1 MSVLKIAAIALAI
14 FGATYFVGV
23 LEHPPP
29 QSLEDFSAFYCG
41 ARLAATY
48 EKPYDDAALG
58 RCERSV
64 APWQRGGVMPAPY
77 PPYALLLLFPLSL
90 LPFGV
95 AGAIW
100 IAGIVGAIAI
110 SCVVIARLSRAPLVV
125 AVAAF
130 AATIWF
136 PSMIAASMAAY
147 PILFLLLAAYA
158 LRRER
163 WSWAAVFL
171 GLGMVKP
178 NLALPACLAAFAI
191 LPPMRIRL
199 AAAGAALFVAQTLVA
214 GPKLFLSYVEYVH
227 AYAAR
232 DIANAWQYSLVYG
245 LHMLG
250 VADRTAVGLGWA
262 QYAVAAVAGIAI
274 GAAFARRY
282 ADAAWVVLTPL
293 AFSIIGGIYARQQE
307 LAAAIPFGVM
317 LAYQAPS
324 ALARLALV
332 LLATPW
338 SAVYGDA
345 AYPPFVMLTTGT
357 LVHQLWKPPRIVT
370 VLAAF
375 AAVAVLLAFPNG
387 STPSNSLWFLR
398 HLPGWLGLTALVV
411 ACVGVLVE
419 GKGAELP
426 QPSA

>member
-1 MSVLKIAAIALAI
+1 MSVLKIAAIVLAI
-14 FGATYFVGV
+14 FGAAYLVRIV
-23 LEHPPP
+23 EHPPP
-29 QSLEDFSAFYCG
+29 ESLEDFSAFYCG
-41 ARLAATY
+41 ARLAATH
-48 EKPYDDAALG
+48 ENPYDDAALG
-58 RCERSV
+58 RCERGV
-64 APWQRGGVMPAPY
+64 APWHRGGVMPAPY

-90 LPFGV
+90 LPFGI

-100 IAGIVGAIAI
+100 IAGIVGAIAV
-110 SCVVIARLSRAPLVV
+110 SCVVIARLARAPLVV

-147 PILFLLLAAYA
+147 PILLVLLAAYA

-171 GLGMVKP
+171 GLGMTKP

-191 LPPMRIRL
+191 LPQMRLRL
-199 AAAGAALFVAQTLVA
+199 AAVGAALFVAQTLVA

-232 DIANAWQYSLVYG
+232 DVANAWQYSLVYA

-250 VADRTAVGLGWA
+250 VADRIAVGWGWA
-262 QYAVAAVAGIAI
+262 QYAIAVVAGIAI
-274 GAAFARRY
+274 GAVFARRC

-293 AFSIIGGIYARQQE
+293 AFAVVGGIYARQQE

-338 SAVYGDA
+338 SAVYGDG
-345 AYPPFVMLTTGT
+345 AYPPFVMLSTGT
-357 LVHQLWKPPRIVT
+357 LVHQLWRPPRIVT
-370 VLAAF
+370 LLAAF
-375 AAVAVLLAFPNG
+375 GSVVVLLSFTNG
-387 STPSNSLWFLR
+387 STPSNEDWFPR
-398 HLPGWLGLTALVV
+398 HLPEWLGQAMLLGGCAFALW
-411 ACVGVLVE
+411 E
-419 GKGAELP
+419 GSRRSVP
-426 QPSA
+426 QPSH